1 MATAVIC
8 LIIVIICVLSVRSYT
23 KRVTRGCCN
32 AGGDPVKRVNPKDKN
47 PDHYPYTSEIKVEGM
62 TCSSC
67 ARRVENALNSIDGVW
82 AKADSTAGYATVRM
96 KEQLED
102 EEIRKAVS
110 SAGYGV
116 TGIEKLE

>member
-23 KRVTRGCCN
+23 KRMTRGCCN
-32 AGGDPVKRVNPKDKN
+32 AGGDPVKRVKPKDKN
-47 PDHYPYTSEIKVEGM
+47 PAHYPYTSKIKVEGM
-62 TCSSC
+62 ACASC
-67 ARRVENALNSIDGVW
+67 ARRVENALNSMDGVW
-82 AKADSTAGYATVRM
+82 AEADSTAGCATVRM

-102 EEIRKAVS
+102 EKIRKAVS